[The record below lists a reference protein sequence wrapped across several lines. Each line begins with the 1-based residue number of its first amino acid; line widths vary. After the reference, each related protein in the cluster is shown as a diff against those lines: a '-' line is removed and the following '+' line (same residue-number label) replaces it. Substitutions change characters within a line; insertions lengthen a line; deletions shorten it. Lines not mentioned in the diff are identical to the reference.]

1 MESSSNDS
9 QTKLVPHEPILTD
22 SRKSFHNS
30 DTSSGGSSRYGY
42 YRGNHVFNGNGVT
55 EFSSKRS
62 AGLGSASSTHGGSFS
77 PHTGQSNVRPVR
89 DWGEGRHRRQ
99 FKSFTT
105 DDAVTHNHAVVD
117 GRHVRILQRPLPS
130 GGRLHLESRRGDDAD
145 GSDKISPD
153 VLRQQQQQMKRGH
166 RKKTLSLNPEEREAL
181 ENLVEEVIIDGLG
194 EAIIDSDGTS
204 SDDDDDACDIKG
216 SQTECRPDGM
226 TGKDSGYD
234 DVKDSRLNS
243 GKVNLKDSG
252 ASGDKHHSAKN
263 MAKNF
268 SRSNGK
274 DYNRRG
280 RESANGNVSKGIKD
294 VKRGGDFRQTKAS
307 PPEEEKEKPN
317 AATVRGV
324 NIYPAQLKVAIKHMD
339 SLPPRFLRRLQTG
352 TSRTAGNESILA
364 HLTVKS
370 PAEIQQG
377 PDTVRIDDA
386 SVSPTDRDRGKAKQS
401 QLQETK
407 KTIRNLLCD
416 LDQYTD
422 ETVPKD
428 YSASGQAST
437 ADKAGNSPTM
447 KDAGGATLGPGM
459 PVYYG
464 QPYGNKPSYIS
475 PNSLQPGMP
484 SPSQTL
490 QQQSFPFLAPAPP
503 SAPPRMLS
511 CEEIEREMLHGTQP
525 LNGTP
530 AVSESPVL
538 AVSEAAGSM
547 ASFYSP
553 AAQVSQLAPQV
564 SHPQQQQ
571 QPKKSQF
578 SVDAPE
584 FVSSY
589 YVPNHAMSKPIPVA
603 QSAEPFYAVPP
614 PMHNAEMGVQILH
627 DNVHLPAKQV
637 PYPVS
642 VMPPPTLPQSAS
654 SGQEFVDMPPG
665 TAVAPTSYEILQYD
679 HMSAQGME
687 MMRHTPPYIAPV
699 SVQMPLP
706 VSGQGDGVSPM
717 LEMDA
722 MGYPAYQYVA
732 GSNAYST
739 SYAPGPGFSQAPQ
752 PSFMPMQV
760 PPCPPM
766 SSPNWM
772 GDGSNGSP
780 MTPAGWYPEYA
791 GIPYANANLPPMR
804 QPGFEDSMYTGS
816 PSAYGEQPIMNSDGV
831 EKWSYVA
838 RAAVEAGRQKV
849 QQLLSEGANVMVIL
863 IGGPDADNLSLVR
876 SVVELKLCLVSV
888 FLFIVDVEL

>member
-1 MESSSNDS
+1 M
-9 QTKLVPHEPILTD
+9 
-22 SRKSFHNS
+22 F
-30 DTSSGGSSRYGY
+30 
-42 YRGNHVFNGNGVT
+42 NGVT

-62 AGLGSASSTHGGSFS
+62 AGRGSGSHSPNSNHGGSFM
-77 PHTGQSNVRPVR
+77 PHTGQLNVRPVR

-105 DDAVTHNHAVVD
+105 DDAVTQNHAAVD
-117 GRHVRILQRPLPS
+117 GRHIRILQRPLPS
-130 GGRLHLESRRGDDAD
+130 GGRLHSESGRGDDAD
-145 GSDKISPD
+145 GSDKSSPD
-153 VLRQQQQQMKRGH
+153 ALRQQQQQLKRGH

-204 SDDDDDACDIKG
+204 SSDDDDCDTKG
-216 SQTECRPDGM
+216 SQSERRPDRM
-226 TGKDSGYD
+226 TGKESGRD
-234 DVKDSRLNS
+234 DIKESRLNS
-243 GKVNLKDSG
+243 GKVNLKDPVAG
-252 ASGDKHHSAKN
+252 GDKHHSAKN
-263 MAKNF
+263 MAKNI
-268 SRSNGK
+268 SRSNGSK

-280 RESANGNVSKGIKD
+280 RESANGSGTTKGVRD
-294 VKRGGDFRQTKAS
+294 AKRGGDFRQTK
-307 PPEEEKEKPN
+307 PMPVDEEKEKPN

-370 PAEIQQG
+370 PTEVQQG
-377 PDTVRIDDA
+377 PAPDMQRTDDA
-386 SVSPTDRDRGKAKQS
+386 SVSPTDRDRGRVKQN

-428 YSASGQAST
+428 YSGGGQAST
-437 ADKAGNSPTM
+437 ADKAGTSPVLQ
-447 KDAGGATLGPGM
+447 DGSGATLAPGM

-464 QPYGNKPSYIS
+464 QPYGNKPSYVS
-475 PNSLQPGMP
+475 PNSLQPGAP
-484 SPSQTL
+484 STSQVL
-490 QQQSFPFLAPAPP
+490 QQQQQQPFPFLAPSPHNA
-503 SAPPRMLS
+503 APRMLS
-511 CEEIEREMLHGTQP
+511 CEEIEREMLHATQP
-525 LNGTP
+525 LTTTP
-530 AVSESPVL
+530 AAAESTVLPPSEV
-538 AVSEAAGSM
+538 AGSM
-547 ASFYSP
+547 PSFYPS
-553 AAQVSQLAPQV
+553 AAQVSQLAPHV
-564 SHPQQQQ
+564 SLPQQQQQ

-589 YVPNHAMSKPIPVA
+589 YMPNRAASKPVPVA

-637 PYPVS
+637 PFQVS
-642 VMPPPTLPQSAS
+642 VMPPPTLPPSAS
-654 SGQEFVDMPPG
+654 SGQEFVDVPPG
-665 TAVAPTSYEILQYD
+665 TAVAPSSYEMLQYD
-679 HMSAQGME
+679 HMGAQGME
-687 MMRHTPPYIAPV
+687 MMRNTPPFIAPA

-722 MGYPAYQYVA
+722 MGYPAYQHVP
-732 GSNAYST
+732 GSYAYSS
-739 SYAPGPGFSQAPQ
+739 SYAPGPGFSQTAQ
-752 PSFMPMQV
+752 PSFLPMPV
-760 PPCPPM
+760 PAGPAM

-772 GDGSNGSP
+772 GDGSNQSQ

-791 GIPYANANLPPMR
+791 GMPYANANLPPMR
-804 QPGFEDSMYTGS
+804 QTGFEEAMYAGS
-816 PSAYGEQPIMNSDGV
+816 SSAYGEQQMINSGGL
-831 EKWSYVA
+831 EKWSGA
-838 RAAVEAGRQKV
+838 AQAAVEAGRQKV
-849 QQLLSEGANVMVIL
+849 QQLLGEGANVMVIL
-863 IGGPDADNLSLVR
+863 IGGPETDNLSLVR
-876 SVVELKLCLVSV
+876 LALHLVSS
-888 FLFIVDVEL
+888 